1 MLLGEELDASERGWR
16 SDEVEDEM
24 HSFDGR
30 VSMFLYN
37 GKGSLCGFLLG
48 RGQEIRFS
56 VTPRNVS
63 AVRRIA
69 RASSQVEVEGELRKD
84 AEGDEYLQA
93 SVIRNLDSKQTATL
107 PTLDCAG
114 ETGMLSNGAPNPVTS
129 LAELNRTQSEGNA
142 LIPAGVEEDS
152 KMLQPGDYFHGLLAQ
167 RDGNVAEDSRNDS
180 AGCISSAYDSLHR
193 VQAILAYLHIIKRHV
208 PGISQFLDEA
218 KRTYEQALGRFGAR
232 DFTAA
237 KEFAEASSSLSRLV
251 GIVMARTLRSDTKLP
266 SLVAPPPKPS
276 WQSREPEEVEEHLA
290 RAEAVLSRIHWVLE
304 NGTLPCEDR
313 AQVRKIASW
322 GDAFYR
328 QARRTYRDAIIE
340 DASELAEAALE
351 GAHSAEHVCRK
362 WYVSHPLRS

>member
-1 MLLGEELDASERGWR
+1 
-16 SDEVEDEM
+16 M
-24 HSFDGR
+24 HSFDGK
-30 VSMFLYN
+30 VSMFLYDS
-37 GKGSLCGFLLG
+37 KGSLYGFLLG
-48 RGQEIRFS
+48 RGQEIRFP
-56 VTPRNVS
+56 VTPQNVRS
-63 AVRRIA
+63 VRRIA

-84 AEGDEYLQA
+84 AAGDEYLQA
-93 SVIRNLDSKQTATL
+93 LVITNLESKQKATL
-107 PTLDCAG
+107 PTLDGAG

-129 LAELNRTQSEGNA
+129 LADLNRTQCSQEGNA
-142 LIPAGVEEDS
+142 LKQAGGEDS
-152 KMLQPGDYFHGLLAQ
+152 RMLQPAAYFHALLAR
-167 RDGNVAEDSRNDS
+167 RDGRVAEDTRNYS

-193 VQAILAYLHIIKRHV
+193 IQAILAYLHIIKRRV

-218 KRTYEQALGRFGAR
+218 KRTYEQALGRFGAG

-276 WQSREPEEVEEHLA
+276 WESREPEEVEEHLA

-304 NGTLPCEDR
+304 NGTLPCEER

-322 GDAFYR
+322 GDAFYK

-362 WYVSHPLRS
+362 WYVSHPSHP